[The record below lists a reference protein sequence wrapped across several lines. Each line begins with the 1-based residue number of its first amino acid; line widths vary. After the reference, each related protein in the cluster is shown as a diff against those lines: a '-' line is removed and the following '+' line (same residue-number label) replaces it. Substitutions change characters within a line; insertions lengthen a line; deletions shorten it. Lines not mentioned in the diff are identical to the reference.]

1 MNAVVS
7 ALGLAEDDVRG
18 VLEAASL
25 APSIH
30 NSQPWRFV
38 LRPDR
43 IELRSDE
50 GGRLRAADPGGRELR
65 LSCGAALFNV
75 RLALQGLGIRPL
87 VTLVPGRT
95 TPGAL
100 AVIRRG
106 GSFTTTDET
115 RALLRAVG
123 RRRTN
128 RHPFTDAAVPDG
140 HRVQVVRAAELE
152 RSWLHVV
159 DDRAELAV
167 LRGLVRQANRRQ
179 LADPTVQAELAAW
192 TGGRASPGHGVPRA
206 SAGFVPEPQDEW
218 ALRDFSSGAP
228 VERPSGKDYE
238 PSPLVVVLCS
248 FYDGPLGELQA
259 GQALQRVLLSA
270 TALGLSAS
278 FLSQVI
284 EVDGTREGLR
294 RALGGSLFPQ
304 TVLRLGFGSPVP
316 RTPRL
321 PVDDLVVP
329 LPGVPA
335 STGSRNPGG
344 TR

>member
-43 IELRSDE
+43 IELRFDE
-50 GGRLRAADPGGRELR
+50 GARLPATDPDARALR
-65 LSCGAALFNV
+65 LSCGAALFNAG
-75 RLALQGLGIRPL
+75 LALRGLGIRPL
-87 VTLVPGRT
+87 VTLIPGRAM
-95 TPGAL
+95 PGAL
-100 AVIRRG
+100 AVIRHG
-106 GSFTTTDET
+106 GSSTTTDET
-115 RALLRAVG
+115 RTLLRAVPS
-123 RRRTN
+123 RRTN
-128 RHPFTDAAVPDG
+128 RHPFTDAEVPAG
-140 HRVQVVRAAELE
+140 HRGWMVRAAQLE

-159 DDRAELAV
+159 DDRADLV
-167 LRGLVRQANRRQ
+167 RLRDLVRQAHRRQ
-179 LADPTVQAELAAW
+179 LADPAVQAELAAW
-192 TGGRASPGHGVPRA
+192 TGDRASPGHGVPRA

-218 ALRDFSSGAP
+218 ALRDFSPGDP
-228 VERPSGKDYE
+228 VARPSGKDYE
-238 PSPLVVVLCS
+238 PTPFVVVLCS

-270 TALGLSAS
+270 AALGLSAS
-278 FLSQVI
+278 FLSQAV
-284 EVDGTREGLR
+284 EVDGTREELR
-294 RALGGSLFPQ
+294 RELGGSLFPQ

-329 LPGVPA
+329 PPGVPA

-344 TR
+344 AR

>member
-1 MNAVVS
+1 MSGVVS

-18 VLEAASL
+18 VLEAASA

-38 LRPDR
+38 LHPDR
-43 IELRSDE
+43 IELRFDPDKQ
-50 GGRLRAADPGGRELR
+50 LRATDPDARELR
-65 LSCGAALFNV
+65 LSCGAALLNA
-75 RLALQGLGIRPL
+75 RLALQGLGLRPL
-87 VTLVPGRT
+87 VTLLPGRAAQGT
-95 TPGAL
+95 L

-106 GSFTTTDET
+106 GWFTPTEET
-115 RALLRAVG
+115 RELLRAITA
-123 RRRTN
+123 RRTN
-128 RHPFTDAAVPDG
+128 RHPFTDAEVPVG
-140 HRVQVVRAAELE
+140 HRQRMVRAAELE

-159 DDRAELAV
+159 DDPAEQVRLRELIQRAHKQQ
-167 LRGLVRQANRRQ
+167 LV
-179 LADPTVQAELAAW
+179 DPDVQAEL
-192 TGGRASPGHGVPRA
+192 TGSTGDRADPGHGVPKS
-206 SAGFVPEPQDEW
+206 SAGFTPAPQDEW
-218 ALRDFSSGAP
+218 AFRDFSPGSPSA
-228 VERPSGKDYE
+228 RPSGKDYE
-238 PSPLVVVLCS
+238 PNPFVVVLCS

-278 FLSQVI
+278 FMSQAI
-284 EVDGTREGLR
+284 EVGKVREELR

-329 LPGVPA
+329 PFSVIPG
-335 STGSRNPGG
+335 S
-344 TR
+344 